1 MKYEIAYYSRSGNT
15 AMLAEEIAELLS
27 SEDVRLTDLNCSDA
41 SDDADMYII
50 GFGINRGAVPMKV
63 MDVLEQAEGKEI
75 VLFVTCGMEP
85 SEKYRISV
93 ERRVKPFL
101 PDDCVYHGLFL
112 CAGRFPDEVIA
123 GVEATLERQPDNQQ
137 AQSVLANHEK
147 TRNHPD
153 KADIQNIRDFIWQVT
168 LGEFS

>member
-27 SEDVRLTDLNCSDA
+27 EEEVRLTDLSCSDA
-41 SDDADMYII
+41 SNDADMYLV
-50 GFGINRGAVPMKV
+50 GFGINRGAVPIKV
-63 MDVLEQAEGKEI
+63 MDTLELAEGKEV

-85 SEKYRISV
+85 SEQYRRSV
-93 ERRVKPFL
+93 ERMISPFL

-123 GVEATLERQPDNQQ
+123 GVKETLRRQPDNQQ
-137 AQSVLANHEK
+137 AQILLANHEK
-147 TRNHPD
+147 TRAHPGE
-153 KADIQNIRDFIWQVT
+153 ADLQNIRDFIWRVT
-168 LGEFS
+168 HA